1 MTLKI
6 QKVSEGWGS
15 TIRLIGRIRSA
26 HLPELKEQLENAGP
40 SIVLDLEDVS
50 LVDVDVVRF
59 LRNCEAQG
67 AQVLH
72 CSPYIR
78 EWMAREMDA
87 ENTR

>member
-6 QKVSEGWGS
+6 QKISEGWGS
-15 TIRLIGRIRSA
+15 TIRLTGRIRSA

-40 SIVLDLEDVS
+40 KIVLDLEDVS

-59 LRNCEAQG
+59 LGICEADG

-72 CSPYIR
+72 CCPYIR
-78 EWMAREMDA
+78 EWMAREMAA
-87 ENTR
+87 EDIK